1 MKKIFDYKLFFFLG
15 GNSQTGK
22 LIHSCRKIESD
33 FCEWQLPAIP
43 DAATLF

>member
-1 MKKIFDYKLFFFLG
+1 MNEKIFDYKLFFLG

-22 LIHSCRKIESD
+22 LKHSCRNTESD

-43 DAATLF
+43 DAATFF